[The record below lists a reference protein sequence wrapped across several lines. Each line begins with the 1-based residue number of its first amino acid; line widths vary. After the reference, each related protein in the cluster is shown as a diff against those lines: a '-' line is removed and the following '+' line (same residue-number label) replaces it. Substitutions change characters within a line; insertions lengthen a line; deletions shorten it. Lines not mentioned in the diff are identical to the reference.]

1 MLSCAS
7 LVSVGYA
14 PAIAPPASSRRHN
27 AAKLSDAAP
36 PPKVVVTGISALT
49 SLSSDCSAHTFFDN
63 LIAGKCGIGPLTRFD
78 TTNHA
83 VKIGA
88 QIHDFDVEANGAW
101 TAKEAKRYDRHIHY
115 AMAASKAALD
125 DAALDAAT
133 VDPKRFGVLVG
144 TGAGGMEAVET
155 ATKTLYEKG
164 EKRLQRSKEIREA
177 LAEKIARSP
186 KPHECLPLNYGASRG
201 KVWTEEEDA
210 SRAVWKSNCRHL
222 SPVLRLLTG

>member
-14 PAIAPPASSRRHN
+14 PAITPPASSRRH
-27 AAKLSDAAP
+27 ATAKLSDEA

-88 QIHDFDVEANGAW
+88 QIHDFDVEDGVVRRRW
-101 TAKEAKRYDRHIHY
+101 GR
-115 AMAASKAALD
+115 
-125 DAALDAAT
+125 
-133 VDPKRFGVLVG
+133 PKGEGIFRNSFRII
-144 TGAGGMEAVET
+144 GAGCSGC
-155 ATKTLYEKG
+155 
-164 EKRLQRSKEIREA
+164 RSA
-177 LAEKIARSP
+177 
-186 KPHECLPLNYGASRG
+186 
-201 KVWTEEEDA
+201 
-210 SRAVWKSNCRHL
+210 
-222 SPVLRLLTG
+222 